1 MYLSY
6 LGIVNLHENTCSPI
20 KNSKNHP
27 LTKEDKQFNRERAT
41 IRIKIEYFNTR
52 FKTFQIK
59 E

>member
-1 MYLSY
+1 LNY
-6 LGIVNLHENTCSPI
+6 LGIVNLHENTFIPI

-27 LTKEDKQFNRERAT
+27 LTEEDKQFNRERAT
-41 IRIKIEYFNTR
+41 IRIKIEYFNTK